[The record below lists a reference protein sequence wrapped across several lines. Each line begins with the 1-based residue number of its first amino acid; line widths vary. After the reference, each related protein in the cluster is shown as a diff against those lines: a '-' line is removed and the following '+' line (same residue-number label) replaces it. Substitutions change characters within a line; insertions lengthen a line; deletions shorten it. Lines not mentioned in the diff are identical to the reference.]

1 MDETVPWFLLRP
13 RSWHNGT
20 MRILCLIIGYA
31 FGCIL
36 AADIVARVKTGRPV
50 RELGTG
56 NPGMANVTKE
66 LGAACGAI
74 VLVCDIAKVAVPYLI
89 CRFVITPLFGG
100 AEGLFACPDAS
111 GDGDLCALWV
121 GLGATLGHNF
131 PFWLR
136 CRGGKGVTTTCATII
151 LFCPTWGW
159 LVLAIGLVIMLLT
172 RQLSVG
178 AVVITVAFLPLAWL
192 LGGAEGLALAAVLL
206 VLMLIANGKTL
217 RAVAQ
222 GTQQKTDPRQN
233 LRNLTR
239 KSPR

>member
-1 MDETVPWFLLRP
+1 
-13 RSWHNGT
+13 
-20 MRILCLIIGYA
+20 MRILCLVIGYA

-36 AADIVARVKTGRPV
+36 AADFVARAKTGRPV

-89 CRFVITPLFGG
+89 CQFVIAPLLVG
-100 AEGLFACPDAS
+100 AEGVLGNPISPAS
-111 GDGDLCALWV
+111 GDLCALWV
-121 GLGATLGHNF
+121 GLGATLGHDF

-136 CRGGKGVTTTCATII
+136 FHGGKGVATTCATII

-159 LVLAIGLVIMLLT
+159 LVLAVGLVVMLIT
-172 RQLSVG
+172 RQLSIG
-178 AVVITVAFLPLAWL
+178 AVVITVALLPLAWL

-206 VLMLIANGKTL
+206 VLMLITNGKTL
-217 RAVAQ
+217 RDVAR

-233 LRNLTR
+233 LRNLR
-239 KSPR
+239 KH